1 MMNSEAIAIA
11 PKFSPLSAL
20 TRRGTVKR
28 ILRIFCACFLAGL
41 LLASL
46 TAVVASQESD
56 ADPTEE
62 ATPAEEQAEPEV
74 GRVTLDGKVLFELED
89 SIGSITPQARA
100 ETAREAIA
108 QLAEDPRF
116 LPEEVVV
123 EDLGNI
129 KLINGGSRLIIA
141 LSEEDAEIAGLPL
154 SELAQTYRND
164 IAEAI
169 VEYRTSRTPEQIV
182 RGAVYAAIATLIVVL
197 LFYAIYRLFPL
208 VVNWIDRWQERNIG
222 SVRLQRQE
230 FVSSDRLG
238 NWLIGLAKFI
248 RTILILIVL
257 YIYIPLLLSFFPSTQ
272 FLGARVLN
280 SFWNAVSVV
289 FGGIFGYV
297 PELFIIATICIVTY
311 YFLRFA
317 RFFFRAIERGRI
329 SFSGFYPEWS
339 QPTFNLLR
347 YLTYALAA
355 VLIFPHLPASD
366 SQGFQ
371 SISLFI
377 GALFTLGG
385 ASAVANIVSGVIVV
399 YTRAYQPG
407 DRVRSG
413 DVFGDVLDK
422 TLLSTRIL
430 TPQNEIV
437 TLPNALLLSGAITNY
452 SAMLRDREQPL
463 VISTTITLGYD
474 VPWRLVHDVLVA
486 AANETSGVLDDPA
499 PVVWQTSLDDFYVSY
514 QLRVYI
520 DTPKKMALISSE
532 LHQNLQDKC
541 NEADI
546 EILSPHYR
554 AARDGNQTTIPADYL
569 PDTYEP
575 PSFRIQNITDR
586 LTGRKPD

>member
-554 AARDGNQTTIPADYL
+554 AA
-569 PDTYEP
+569 
-575 PSFRIQNITDR
+575 
-586 LTGRKPD
+586 